1 MSETAV
7 RANAVDANHPVYP
20 IVTTLLDHR
29 YELRY
34 RISSGG
40 MTEVYAAYDRTLEHS
55 VVVKLLQEQFATD
68 PIANEKL
75 RREGEAL
82 AAIASPRVVA
92 LYDIGVDG
100 DRVFLVLE
108 RIHGLTLEQELRRF
122 GPICPP
128 RASSIA
134 LDVLAGLNAIHKRG
148 FVHRNL
154 EPSNVIVDF
163 DDRAVLLD
171 LGVADSVIADP
182 RADLSQLA
190 SLVAYMTTGRAH
202 AIDLPVLN

>member
-1 MSETAV
+1 M
-7 RANAVDANHPVYP
+7 RATAVDANHPVYP
-20 IVTTLLDHR
+20 IVTTRLLNHR

-34 RISSGG
+34 QISNGG
-40 MTEVYAAYDRTLEHS
+40 MTEVHAAYDRTLEHS
-55 VVVKLLQEQFATD
+55 VVVKLLKEQFAND
-68 PIANEKL
+68 RLANERL

-92 LYDIGVDG
+92 LYDIGLEG

-154 EPSNVIVDF
+154 APSNVIVDF

-171 LGVADSVIADP
+171 LGVADSTITDA
-182 RADLSQLA
+182 RIDLSQLVN
-190 SLVAYMTTGRAH
+190 LVAYMTTGRALSVEQP
-202 AIDLPVLN
+202 AAN